1 MALETM
7 YEGLPFSPQTTLSSA
22 IGASDQVIPV
32 ADVSVFPDAP
42 NYATIAGS
50 DGDGE
55 TILYTAKTSNSL
67 SGCTRGIEGAAKSW
81 DRGEII
87 SRNWTAKDH
96 NVLIENLKALEQLL
110 TNIQDGIPTRL
121 SQLSSDSTHRLVTDA
136 EKSTWNRKSNFSGAY
151 DDLTGKPDL
160 FSGDYNDLTSKPTIP
175 TRLSQLSEDTTHRVV
190 TDAEKEE
197 WSGKSDF
204 DGNYNSL
211 TNKPSIPTKLS
222 QLTEDSSHR
231 TVTNTE
237 KSGWNTAKTQ
247 AAAAMPKSGGTFTGT
262 IKAAGE
268 GYQAPGTSLLRNSR
282 LVSADT
288 TPTVNGEIFWT
299 YG

>member
-7 YEGLPFSPQTTLSSA
+7 YEGLPFSPQTTLTNA
-22 IGASDQVIPV
+22 ISETETVIPV

-42 NYATIAGS
+42 NYATIAGN

-55 TILYTAKTSNSL
+55 TILYTAKTGSAL
-67 SGCTRGIEGAAKSW
+67 SGCTRGVEGTAKRW
-81 DRGEII
+81 DGGEII

-96 NVLIENLKALEQLL
+96 GVLIANLKALEQLL
-110 TNIQDGIPTRL
+110 TSIQEGIPTAL
-121 SQLSSDSTHRLVTDA
+121 ADLKDDATHRVVTDT
-136 EKSTWNRKSNFSGAY
+136 EKQTWNGKSNFSGNY
-151 DDLTGKPDL
+151 NDLTNKPDL
-160 FSGDYNDLTSKPTIP
+160 FSGNYSDLQGKPTIP
-175 TRLSQLSEDTTHRVV
+175 TKLSELSEDTTHRLV
-190 TDAEKEE
+190 TDTEKSI
-197 WSGKSDF
+197 WNSKSDF
-204 DGNYNSL
+204 DGDYDNL
-211 TNKPSIPTKLS
+211 TNKPFIPTV
-222 QLTEDSSHR
+222 SSNVSSSS
-231 TVTNTE
+231 TTTAASSSAV
-237 KSGWNTAKTQ
+237 KSAYDK

-262 IKAAGE
+262 VKAAGE